1 MLVNKILVIG
11 FLWIVN
17 LTFIFLDMGLEG
29 VTTFNIIA
37 LIGVALTGLVPML
50 KSRMGNTDKNA
61 MGYQGLH
68 VLSGV
73 IGAIGSGLAAGNNR
87 NVWSIL
93 AAIVYIISGVYA
105 HMYLLTESERDE
117 IFKDERKMV
126 YESFRTP
133 FIDGR
138 TIIYIV
144 LFVCSAIA
152 LIFQLV
158 LWSDYSMY
166 QHPYEVDAGISL
178 ISPIVH
184 TVVFLYLTLTEIK
197 SHWLNFI
204 LLYIS
209 AVLSASGMTFWWS
222 PDWLIV
228 VPVYMYLALA
238 HML

>member
-1 MLVNKILVIG
+1 MYLIGIL
-11 FLWIVN
+11 WTVN
-17 LTFIFLDMGLEG
+17 LIFIGLDMGLEG
-29 VTTFNIIA
+29 VTTSNIIA
-37 LIGVALTGLVPML
+37 LIGVALTGFVPML
-50 KSRMGNTDKNA
+50 KSAMGKTDNMDA

-73 IGAIGSGLAAGNNR
+73 IGALGSGLAAGNNR

-93 AAIVYIISGVYA
+93 AAVVYIISGVYA
-105 HMYLLTESERDE
+105 HMYFIKEKDK
-117 IFKDERKMV
+117 IFRDERKMV

-138 TIIYIV
+138 TIIYSV

-152 LIFQLV
+152 LILQLV
-158 LWSDYSMY
+158 LWYDISEY
-166 QHPYEVDAGISL
+166 QYPEEVDRNISL

-184 TVVFLYLTLTEIK
+184 VVVFGYLASPARIE
-197 SHWLNFI
+197 SHWLNFT
-204 LLYIS
+204 LLHIS

-228 VPVYMYLALA
+228 VPVYLYLAFA

>member
-1 MLVNKILVIG
+1 MLVIVILWV
-11 FLWIVN
+11 VN
-17 LTFIFLDMGLEG
+17 LTFIGLDMGLEG

-50 KSRMGNTDKNA
+50 KSGMGNTDKNA

-105 HMYLLTESERDE
+105 HMYLLTESERDK

-138 TIIYIV
+138 KIIYIV

-158 LWSDYSMY
+158 LWYDISEY
-166 QHPYEVDAGISL
+166 QYPEEVDRNISL

-184 TVVFLYLTLTEIK
+184 AVVFSYLTLTEIK

-204 LLYIS
+204 ILHIS

>member
-1 MLVNKILVIG
+1 MPCFVNKMSVIKILVIG
-11 FLWIVN
+11 ILWAVN
-17 LTFIFLDMGLEG
+17 LTFIGLDMGLEG

-105 HMYLLTESERDE
+105 HMYLLTEQERVE
-117 IFKDERKMV
+117 IFQDKSMA
-126 YESFRTP
+126 YSN
-133 FIDGR
+133 IDRG
-138 TIIYIV
+138 TIYAI
-144 LFVCSAIA
+144 LLLCSGIA
-152 LIFQLV
+152 LVLQIV

-184 TVVFLYLTLTEIK
+184 AVVFLLLALTEIK

-204 LLYIS
+204 LLHIS